1 MGKPMV
7 KSEFIREFC
16 DLFPQSDETLSTD
29 VADAILDH
37 IVNKLVDG
45 GRIEIRGFGSLGV
58 KYREPHKGRNPQDGS
73 RVDVAG
79 RYVAFFRAGKNLR
92 ERVDADPDG
101 LGWQAPQP
109 EL

>member
-58 KYREPHKGRNPQDGS
+58 KYREPTLGATRRTGRAS
-73 RVDVAG
+73 TWVAG
-79 RYVAFFRAGKNLR
+79 TSPSSG
-92 ERVDADPDG
+92 
-101 LGWQAPQP
+101 QART
-109 EL
+109 